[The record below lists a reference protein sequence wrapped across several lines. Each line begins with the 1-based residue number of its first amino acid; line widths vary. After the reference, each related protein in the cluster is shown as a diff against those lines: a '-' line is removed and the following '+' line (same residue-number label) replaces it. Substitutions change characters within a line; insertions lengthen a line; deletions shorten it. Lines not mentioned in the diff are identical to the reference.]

1 MYTIAAPADTA
12 DKLVLPKQTG
22 QPQIILLGYSCAE
35 TAATAA
41 TAEAII
47 IHGMDGTGEQIAP
60 PINFSADGFDIK
72 FFPRPIAVPNGLY
85 LDRISGNTTFVFYVD
100 KE

>member
-1 MYTIAAPADTA
+1 MILNAPANTIDQ
-12 DKLVLPKQTG
+12 LVIPKQTDS
-22 QPQIILLGYSCAE
+22 IRYVLRGYACSE
-35 TAATAA
+35 TAGTAA

-47 IHGMDGTGEQIAP
+47 IHGMDGTGEQIVP

-72 FFPRPIAVPNGLY
+72 FFPSPIPIPNGLY
-85 LDRISGNTTFVFYVD
+85 LDRVSGNTTFVFYVD